1 MLNPSDIRK
10 RAVGFYKN
18 LYRSEYV
25 TEVDVES
32 TFLSSLPKMSKEG
45 NAVLSG
51 ALSLGELYKALQG
64 MESGKA
70 PGIDGLP
77 VDFYKSFWA
86 ELGADLLQVLSDSLS
101 KGMLPLSCRRAVIT
115 RIPKKGDLTDIKNWR
130 PVSLLCCDYK
140 LLSKVLA
147 NRLAGVISQV
157 IHSDQSYCV
166 PRRSIVDNI
175 YLIRDALEVSKLLN
189 LDFGLISLDQ
199 EKAFDRVE
207 HFYLW
212 KTLEAFGFKQDFIKM
227 VQVLYSE
234 VESVLKINGG
244 LCAPFQVKGV

>member
-1 MLNPSDIRK
+1 MFFFLKKTQLADLLEYRTQGALVRSRFQNISHMDAPSIFFFCLEKKNGQKRLIQALRSEEGQVLLNPSDIRK

-45 NAVLSG
+45 SAALSG

-115 RIPKKGDLTDIKNWR
+115 LIPKKGDLTDIKNWR

-147 NRLAGVISQV
+147 N
-157 IHSDQSYCV
+157 
-166 PRRSIVDNI
+166 
-175 YLIRDALEVSKLLN
+175 
-189 LDFGLISLDQ
+189 
-199 EKAFDRVE
+199 
-207 HFYLW
+207 
-212 KTLEAFGFKQDFIKM
+212 
-227 VQVLYSE
+227 
-234 VESVLKINGG
+234 
-244 LCAPFQVKGV
+244 